1 MSFLTILTRVHPDR
15 ARCLKRNIESVKA
28 QTDGDVQHLLLRPEV
43 EPHDVIKVGPLI
55 HEAAPLI
62 EGRYVMQLP
71 DDDQLRTS
79 TFVADLKVATED
91 ETADM
96 VIFRME
102 LGNWIIPPEYHW
114 QDHRIDLGYIAGQNG
129 ILKKEIYN
137 GASYEWLSPIYHADF
152 HYLLTASR
160 LSSKIVWWDYVGIE
174 SQGVVGNSIGK
185 GEEDIQLKQGMEEK
199 ADAPDTA

>member
-1 MSFLTILTRVHPDR
+1 MSFLTILTRVHP
-15 ARCLKRNIESVKA
+15 ARPNCLARNIESVKA
-28 QTDGDVQHLLLRPEV
+28 QTDGDVQHLLLRPKV

-71 DDDQLRTS
+71 DDDRLCS
-79 TFVADLKVATED
+79 PDFVADLKAATED

-96 VIFRME
+96 VIFRMM
-102 LGNWIIPPEYHW
+102 LGLGIIPPEFHW
-114 QDHRIDLGYIAGQNG
+114 LERVFEHGFIAGQNG

-152 HYLLTASR
+152 HYLRTASH
-160 LSSKIVWWDYVGIE
+160 LSSKIVWWDYIGIE
-174 SQGVVGNSIGK
+174 SQGITGNNAG
-185 GEEDIQLKQGMEEK
+185 GAEDVITIKEAMEA
-199 ADAPDTA
+199 ADAPETT

>member
-1 MSFLTILTRVHPDR
+1 MSFLTILTRVHPAR
-15 ARCLKRNIESVKA
+15 AECLARNIASVKS
-28 QTDGDVQHLLLRPEV
+28 QTDGDVQHLFLRPKV

-71 DDDQLRTS
+71 DDDRLTTA
-79 TFVADLKVATED
+79 TFVADLKIATEN

-96 VIFRME
+96 VIFRMM
-102 LGNWIIPPEYHW
+102 LGFGIMPPEYHW
-114 QDHRIDLGYIAGQNG
+114 LERLIEHCYIAGQNG

-152 HYLLTASR
+152 HYLRTASH
-160 LSSKIVWWDYVGIE
+160 LSSKIVWWNYVGIE
-174 SQGVVGNSIGK
+174 SQGVIGNNAG
-185 GEEDIQLKQGMEEK
+185 GAEDVITLKEGMEAK
-199 ADAPDTA
+199 DASNPT

>member
-1 MSFLTILTRVHPDR
+1 MSFLTILTRVHP
-15 ARCLKRNIESVKA
+15 ARSECLARNIESVKS

-43 EPHDVIKVGPLI
+43 EPHNVIKVGPLI
-55 HEAAPLI
+55 HEAGPLI

-71 DDDQLRTS
+71 DDDRLCTT
-79 TFVADLKVATED
+79 TFVADLKGATED

-96 VIFRME
+96 VIFRMM
-102 LGNWIIPPEYHW
+102 LGLKVIPHEFHW
-114 QDHRIDLGYIAGQNG
+114 LERRIEHGFIAGQNG

-152 HYLLTASR
+152 HYLRTASH

-174 SQGVVGNSIGK
+174 SQGIAGNNAG
-185 GEEDIQLKQGMEEK
+185 GAEDAIQLKPEMENTN
-199 ADAPDTA
+199 APDTT